1 MDETEDIQR
10 NIGDAEQIV
19 LRTYVQRC
27 MVAFLIGYLLGESNV
42 SITGLFL

>member
-1 MDETEDIQR
+1 MVAGEDIQR
-10 NIGDAEQIV
+10 NIVDAEQIV

-27 MVAFLIGYLLGESNV
+27 LVAFLLGYLLGERHV